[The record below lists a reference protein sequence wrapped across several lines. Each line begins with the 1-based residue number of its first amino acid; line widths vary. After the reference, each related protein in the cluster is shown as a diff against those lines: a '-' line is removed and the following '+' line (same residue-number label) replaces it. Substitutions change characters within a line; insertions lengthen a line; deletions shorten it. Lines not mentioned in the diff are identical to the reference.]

1 MSISSVIFTVA
12 AIMLLAG
19 IVFVA
24 IAGMMFKESD
34 VGQTQDTYGMDTPA
48 DKGHWNLLWS
58 GAVLFGLGVMLC
70 CVGGLVYLL
79 EKL

>member
-1 MSISSVIFTVA
+1 MSISSIIFTVA

-34 VGQTQDTYGMDTPA
+34 AGQTQDTYGTDTPA
-48 DKGHWNLLWS
+48 EKGHWNLLWS

-70 CVGGLVYLL
+70 CVGGLAYLL